1 MLELCD
7 SVITYR
13 SRYMA
18 QPEWLPVM
26 DLLIRDD
33 SNPRSLMFQALGIRD
48 YLRKLE
54 PTHGPCGAEL
64 LLPAIA
70 LIEDL
75 DLDTE
80 FHPDSQRL
88 QEALQ
93 MFSSA
98 CLALN
103 AHLTSQFFNHPRATL
118 QADRNLQ
125 GEHDAGAA

>member
-1 MLELCD
+1 
-7 SVITYR
+7 
-13 SRYMA
+13 MA

-54 PTHGPCGAEL
+54 TAHGSCGADL
-64 LLPAIA
+64 LEPAIA
-70 LIEDL
+70 LVQDL

-80 FHPDSQRL
+80 FHPDSPRL

-93 MFSSA
+93 MFSTG

-103 AHLTSQFFNHPRATL
+103 AHLTSQFFNHPRATVPT
-118 QADRNLQ
+118 DRNLQ
-125 GEHDAGAA
+125 GDGNLPADDNPEAA